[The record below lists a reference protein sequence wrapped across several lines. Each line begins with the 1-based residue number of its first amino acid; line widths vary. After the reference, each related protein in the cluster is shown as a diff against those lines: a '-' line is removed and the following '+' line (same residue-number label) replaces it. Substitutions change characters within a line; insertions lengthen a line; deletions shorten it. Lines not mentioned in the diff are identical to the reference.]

1 MAISA
6 IASIDSAKN
15 IRVVAAYYTR
25 ITLDRLSSLLDL
37 SRKETEAILS
47 RLVVGGTV
55 FAKTDRPTGIVSFR
69 AKRSAED
76 VMNDWSSDMQKLLS
90 LVEKTWMGMNAAV
103 AAQSRVKP

>member
-1 MAISA
+1 MH
-6 IASIDSAKN
+6 KN

-37 SRKETEAILS
+37 SRKETEATLS
-47 RLVVGGTV
+47 RLVVSGTV
-55 FAKTDRPTGIVSFR
+55 WAKVDRPAGIINFR

-103 AAQSRVKP
+103 AAQSRVKS